1 MLIAPRL
8 STSRTSQVTTDSDEA
23 QRAAIRDEASRI
35 HESAVFSAQG
45 QFEAAKGWRAL
56 HWSLGGLTAV
66 ISALSAVLTFAT
78 EAQVLSGTLAVV
90 AALAAAV
97 LTTSRPDKL
106 AERAAARGNDYT
118 ALRNDV
124 RRLLH
129 VQIPSDSISALLKRL
144 DGIATRASGLDQ
156 EADPI
161 PRFAYKAAKR
171 NIEGDGGQTFRADAP

>member
-1 MLIAPRL
+1 
-8 STSRTSQVTTDSDEA
+8 VTTDPTDVA

-45 QFEAAKGWRAL
+45 QFEAAKAWRAV
-56 HWSLGGLTAV
+56 HWSLGGFTALV
-66 ISALSAVLTFAT
+66 SALSAVLTFAS
-78 EAQVLSGTLAVV
+78 EAQVFSGVLAVV

-118 ALRNDV
+118 ALRNDAP
-124 RRLLH
+124 RLLH
-129 VQIPSDSISALLKRL
+129 VQVPIDSIAGLRKAL
-144 DGIATRASGLDQ
+144 DGLASRAAELDHA
-156 EADPI
+156 ADPI

-171 NIEGDGGQTFRADAP
+171 NVERDGGQTFRADVP